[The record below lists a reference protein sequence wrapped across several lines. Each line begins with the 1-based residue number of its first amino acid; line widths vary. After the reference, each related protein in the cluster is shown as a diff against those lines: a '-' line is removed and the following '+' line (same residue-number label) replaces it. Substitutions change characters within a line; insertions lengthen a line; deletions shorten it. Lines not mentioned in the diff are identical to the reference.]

1 MSVMVQK
8 TVLENGLRVISE
20 QIPGAHSTS
29 IGIWVGVGSRH
40 EPPRLSGIAHFVEH
54 MLFKGTDR
62 RSAKDIAIEIDSVG
76 GVLNAFTGRE
86 HTCFYAK
93 VLGDKLPLA
102 VDLLSDLILHS
113 TFDLDEI
120 EKERRVILQEIHMV
134 ADTPDDLIHDLF
146 SQEFWQGEQL
156 GASILGTERTVSDI
170 GRADLQSFLFDYYC
184 GSNLLICAAGAVD
197 HAALLSLVRCQ
208 LGSLP
213 AGQPLPP
220 AKKPRSVR
228 SLGLVEKPL
237 EQAHLCLGAEA
248 LPQNHPLR
256 FASYVLNVLLGG
268 SMSSR
273 LFQTIR
279 EERGLAYSIYSYLNT
294 HSDAGA
300 LVVYAG
306 TSPDDA
312 AEVARIILRELAW
325 FRSQELTPSALRAA
339 KDQLKGQLVLSLES
353 TDSRM
358 TRLAKNEL
366 FLGRQLDMVE
376 LLDCFEQVSASDV
389 LQLSQLT
396 LRDNTL
402 NLQLV
407 GPPGMNALPLIDL
420 TVE

>member
-1 MSVMVQK
+1 MMVQK

-40 EPPRLSGIAHFVEH
+40 EPARLSGIAHFVEH

-102 VDLLSDLILHS
+102 VDLLSDLVLHS

-134 ADTPDDLIHDLF
+134 EDTPDDLIHDLF
-146 SQEFWQGEQL
+146 SQEFWRGEQL
-156 GASILGTERTVSDI
+156 GASILGVEQSVSSI
-170 GRADLQSFLFDYYC
+170 GRKDLQAFLAEYYC
-184 GSNLLICAAGAVD
+184 GCNILICAAGAVD
-197 HAALLSLVRCQ
+197 HEALLALVRHQ
-208 LGSLP
+208 FDRLP
-213 AGQPLPP
+213 AGLPLSTP
-220 AKKPRSVR
+220 KKPCSVR
-228 SLGLVEKPL
+228 NLGLLEKPL

-294 HSDAGA
+294 HSDTGA

-312 AEVARIILRELAW
+312 GEVARIILREFAR
-325 FRSQELTPSALRAA
+325 FRSEELTPAALRAA

-366 FLGRQLDMVE
+366 FLGRHTDLVE
-376 LLDCFEQVSASDV
+376 LLDSFEQVSACDV
-389 LQLSQLT
+389 QQLARLT
-396 LRDNTL
+396 LRDASL

-407 GPPGMNALPLIDL
+407 GPAGLSTLPLIDL